1 VAWNQRVA
9 DLRFSGVRK
18 HLKMKWLRRGVA
30 SVCRVR
36 VRTGATI
43 SRTSVTRHRVLVNDD
58 LLHGKFERLGIIRI
72 GCVRGVSDAAGTSG
86 EVVLFS
92 ASDPMAENKRDT
104 TIQKVLARNKDF
116 ALNYDAAALSPQ
128 PQMRLVVIACMDT
141 RITLAA
147 LGLKPQDAHFI
158 RNAGGIVTDDVL
170 RSLLVSHYFL
180 GTNEVMVINHTDC
193 GLMKASEDEMHRRI
207 EKEAG
212 VAASSPVRFY
222 AFSDVEKNVR
232 EQLEK
237 LNAHSWVREGLTI
250 RGFVFDVRSG
260 KLKEVVPER

>member
-1 VAWNQRVA
+1 M
-9 DLRFSGVRK
+9 LS
-18 HLKMKWLRRGVA
+18 
-30 SVCRVR
+30 S
-36 VRTGATI
+36 
-43 SRTSVTRHRVLVNDD
+43 
-58 LLHGKFERLGIIRI
+58 
-72 GCVRGVSDAAGTSG
+72 AA
-86 EVVLFS
+86 
-92 ASDPMAENKRDT
+92 DPMTDNKRE
-104 TIQKVLARNKDF
+104 TIQKVLARNKEF
-116 ALNYDAAALSPQ
+116 ALNYDAATLSPQ

-207 EKEAG
+207 EQEAG

-237 LNAHSWVREGLTI
+237 LNAHSWVREELTI
-250 RGFVFDVRSG
+250 RGFVFDVHSG
-260 KLKEVVPER
+260 KLKEVVPAG

>member
-1 VAWNQRVA
+1 MTTTLLGSGWQRHGLVP
-9 DLRFSGVRK
+9 G
-18 HLKMKWLRRGVA
+18 WRRRRMMTA
-30 SVCRVR
+30 KSLPSQAER
-36 VRTGATI
+36 GALAQEARRDRAI
-43 SRTSVTRHRVLVNDD
+43 
-58 LLHGKFERLGIIRI
+58 LG
-72 GCVRGVSDAAGTSG
+72 AGQLMET
-86 EVVLFS
+86 
-92 ASDPMAENKRDT
+92 KRD
-104 TIQKVLARNKDF
+104 TIQKVLARNQEF

-128 PQMRLVVIACMDT
+128 PQLRLVVIACMDT

-207 EKEAG
+207 EQEAG

-237 LNAHSWVREGLTI
+237 LNAHSWVREELTI

-260 KLKEVVPER
+260 RLKEVISPG

>member
-1 VAWNQRVA
+1 
-9 DLRFSGVRK
+9 
-18 HLKMKWLRRGVA
+18 M
-30 SVCRVR
+30 
-36 VRTGATI
+36 
-43 SRTSVTRHRVLVNDD
+43 
-58 LLHGKFERLGIIRI
+58 
-72 GCVRGVSDAAGTSG
+72 
-86 EVVLFS
+86 
-92 ASDPMAENKRDT
+92 ENKRD
-104 TIQKVLARNKDF
+104 TIQKVLARNQEF

-128 PQMRLVVIACMDT
+128 PQQRLVVIACMDT

-193 GLMKASEDEMHRRI
+193 GLMKASEEEMHRRI
-207 EKEAG
+207 EQEAG

-237 LNAHSWVREGLTI
+237 LNAHSWVREELTI
-250 RGFVFDVRSG
+250 RGFVFDVKSG
-260 KLKEVVPER
+260 RLREVVAAG